1 MRKLRLVFNTETGRY
16 NVPEKLNEQELAQW
30 KKATNAYTSAKEKA
44 HAFLTSHS
52 AELDEDELRR
62 ARAIN
67 KRITDAAND
76 LHNLGFELDYKNYLI

>member
-16 NVPEKLNEQELAQW
+16 NVPEELNETELKAW
-30 KKATNAYTSAKEKA
+30 TKATKQYQAAKEEA

-52 AELDEDELRR
+52 ADLDEDELRR

-67 KRITDAAND
+67 KRITDAATA
-76 LHNLGFELDYKNYLI
+76 LHDLGFELDYKNYLI